1 MEVMVES
8 HTDSKTI
15 NTDMFH
21 ENWYLSVKRATSVL
35 RLLEEKYNMPPEK
48 MIAGGRSSY
57 IPSV

>member
-1 MEVMVES
+1 MVES

-21 ENWYLSVKRATSVL
+21 ENWDLSVKRASSVL
-35 RLLEEKYNMPPEK
+35 RLLEEKYNMAPEK
-48 MIAGGRSSY
+48 LIAGGRSSY

>member
-1 MEVMVES
+1 MVES
-8 HTDSKTI
+8 HTDSKI
-15 NTDMFH
+15 VNTNMFH
-21 ENWYLSVKRATSVL
+21 ENWDLSVKRATSVL